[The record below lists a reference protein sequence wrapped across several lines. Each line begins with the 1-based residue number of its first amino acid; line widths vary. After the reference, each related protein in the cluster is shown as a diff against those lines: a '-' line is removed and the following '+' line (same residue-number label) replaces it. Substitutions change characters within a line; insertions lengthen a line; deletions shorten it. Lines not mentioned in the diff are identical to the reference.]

1 MQSKK
6 HIMEYSGNTTILKC
20 YMPISHLPKNQKAVF
35 ATLFVFI
42 AVVASFLNIG
52 MLTLFIKTPSLGNKS
67 HFHLLSLIIGDVIVG
82 VLLSPITVKKIL
94 IENYQN
100 CFVNY
105 FGPLVSVSGVAI
117 VVITY
122 DRYVHIW
129 KGLRYDGYMTK
140 KRFSFLISCTWLSPL
155 IFFLAKLISKEC
167 LTWTILLAYMLLFSS
182 IIGSYLKIV
191 GVLRSRLHAECGCI
205 TTRALIQRQNKR
217 SVRLICLVGITFIL
231 MTSGMLL
238 IRIFMTCHYY
248 LPGGFIWFKKNE
260 SSIRAFG
267 KLLFQMNS
275 LINPILYY
283 TKHRIIRSEIRR
295 YIRTF
300 RRFIHAT

>member
-1 MQSKK
+1 
-6 HIMEYSGNTTILKC
+6 MEYSVNTTIFKC
-20 YMPISHLPKNQKAVF
+20 NMPISHLPKNQKAVF
-35 ATLFVFI
+35 AAIFGFN

-52 MLTLFIKTPSLGNKS
+52 MLTLFIKTPSLRNKS
-67 HFHLLSLIIGDVIVG
+67 DLHLLSLIIGDIIVG

-94 IENYQN
+94 TENYQI
-100 CFVNY
+100 CFVNML
-105 FGPLVSVSGVAI
+105 GALVSVSGVSI

-122 DRYVHIW
+122 DRCVRIW
-129 KGLRYDGYMTK
+129 KGLRYDKYMTR
-140 KRFSFLISCTWLSPL
+140 KRFCFLISCPWLSPL
-155 IFFLAKLISKEC
+155 IVYSAKLISIEC
-167 LTWTILLAYMLLFSS
+167 LTWAILSAYMLLFSS

-191 GVLRSRLHAECGCI
+191 GVLRSRLDAKFSN
-205 TTRALIQRQNKR
+205 TTRAAIQRQNNR
-217 SVRLICLVGITFIL
+217 SIRLICLIGITFIL

-238 IRIFMTCHYY
+238 IRIFLTCHFY
-248 LPGGFIWFKKNE
+248 LPGGFIWFKKYE

-267 KLLFQMNS
+267 QMLFQINS

-295 YIRTF
+295 YVRTF